1 MITLNEIFKKRYQF
15 MIASAID
22 LVPGVY
28 AVNNFHIIDNEVFT
42 KTLYL
47 DTDTGYYKTVSRTLI
62 ASLFGG
68 IGKILKEY
76 FDRNE
81 PVQIEVINQ
90 RSKSGKYGLS
100 FYVD

>member
-28 AVNNFHIIDNEVFT
+28 AVNNFHIIDN
-42 KTLYL
+42 
-47 DTDTGYYKTVSRTLI
+47 GYYKTVSRTLI